1 MEKQPSRKAL
11 MEKIDAL
18 EAKLRKAQQDLQR
31 ELARQSTSLADAT
44 MALKASDAR
53 YRALFERATDAL
65 FIENDRDEIID
76 VNDKACTLL
85 GYTREELLAM
95 TVADIQA
102 PECRGDVG
110 TVLCRELRD
119 YQ

>member
-53 YRALFERATDAL
+53 KKGVRSVFHYQTKRQWARSGGGLQHHFQTRWAVDGGVDA
-65 FIENDRDEIID
+65 
-76 VNDKACTLL
+76 
-85 GYTREELLAM
+85 G
-95 TVADIQA
+95 
-102 PECRGDVG
+102 
-110 TVLCRELRD
+110 
-119 YQ
+119 